1 MSWFTSVFLYKL
13 RIMKRFYLLLCLL
26 TGLFSFGQGSTGI
39 VDGTVSDSLGNAIPN
54 YAVLVIDSSS
64 SGGINTLTL
73 VTDANGYYHDTI
85 LLGTVGTLTIS
96 VFDSCSNSNQSVS
109 IPYSPNAIG
118 GVVVVTQSFVI
129 CGSNSGSGGGNG
141 GGGSGGGGSGGG
153 GPGGGTTLGCK
164 AAYMFDTVLTTLGQ
178 VVVYN
183 TSTVDST
190 YSQSGN
196 VSYLWDF
203 GDGTSDTGQFPTHV
217 YTQAG
222 TYALC
227 VTVIAVGQ
235 NANMVSTCT
244 DTYCDTLTVDSTG
257 AISYKNVNVVLNV
270 YSPKQM
276 NVEENDN
283 QYVTLYPNPS
293 RGSALLEL
301 EHESLILIYSMEGKL
316 IREWKS
322 EGGEELLPVLAPGTY
337 FVRIKD
343 QSSSQILRWLITH

>member
-1 MSWFTSVFLYKL
+1 MKKLYSLVFTLSS
-13 RIMKRFYLLLCLL
+13 IWA
-26 TGLFSFGQGSTGI
+26 FGQGTPGI
-39 VDGTVSDSLGNAIPN
+39 VNGSVVDSSGNGVSN
-54 YAVLVIDSSS
+54 YPVHIIDSNSN
-64 SGGINTLTL
+64 GGINTFILLTD
-73 VTDANGYYHDTI
+73 VNGMFNDT
-85 LLGTVGTLTIS
+85 LQLGTVGSLTIS
-96 VFDSCSNSNQSVS
+96 VFDSCSNTHQSVS

-118 GVVVVTQSFVI
+118 GVIVVTQSFVI

-153 GPGGGTTLGCK
+153 GSGGGTTLGCK

-190 YSQSGN
+190 YSQSGS

-270 YSPKQM
+270 YSPEQM
-276 NVEENDN
+276 NVEENNN
-283 QYVTLYPNPS
+283 QYVSLYPNPS
-293 RGSALLEL
+293 HGSALLEL

-316 IREWKS
+316 IRQWKS
-322 EGGEELLPVLAPGTY
+322 EGGKELLPVLAPGTY

>member
-1 MSWFTSVFLYKL
+1 MKKLYSLVFTLSS
-13 RIMKRFYLLLCLL
+13 IWA
-26 TGLFSFGQGSTGI
+26 FGQGTPGI
-39 VDGTVSDSLGNAIPN
+39 VNGSVVDSSGNGVSN
-54 YAVLVIDSSS
+54 YPVHIIDSNSN
-64 SGGINTLTL
+64 GGINSSVLLTDVNGMFNDTLQ
-73 VTDANGYYHDTI
+73 
-85 LLGTVGTLTIS
+85 LGTVGSLTIS
-96 VFDSCSNSNQSVS
+96 VFDSCSNTHQSVS

-118 GVVVVTQSFVI
+118 GVIVVTQSFVI

-153 GPGGGTTLGCK
+153 GSGGGTTLGCK

-190 YSQSGN
+190 YSQSGS

-222 TYALC
+222 SYALC

-270 YSPKQM
+270 YSPEQM
-276 NVEENDN
+276 NVEENNN
-283 QYVTLYPNPS
+283 QYVSLYPNPS
-293 RGSALLEL
+293 HGSALLEL
-301 EHESLILIYSMEGKL
+301 EHESLILIYSMKGKL
-316 IREWKS
+316 IRQWKS
-322 EGGEELLPVLAPGTY
+322 EGGKELLPVLAPGTY

-343 QSSSQILRWLITH
+343 QSSSQILRWLISH

>member
-1 MSWFTSVFLYKL
+1 MKKLYSLVFTLSS
-13 RIMKRFYLLLCLL
+13 IWA
-26 TGLFSFGQGSTGI
+26 FGQGTPGI
-39 VDGTVSDSLGNAIPN
+39 VNGSVVDSSGNGVSN
-54 YAVLVIDSSS
+54 YPVHIIDSNSN
-64 SGGINTLTL
+64 GGINTFILLTD
-73 VTDANGYYHDTI
+73 VNGMFNDT
-85 LLGTVGTLTIS
+85 LQLGTVGSLTIS
-96 VFDSCSNSNQSVS
+96 VFDSCSNTHQSVS

-118 GVVVVTQSFVI
+118 GVIVVTQSFVI

-153 GPGGGTTLGCK
+153 GSGGGTTLGCK

-190 YSQSGN
+190 YSQSGS

-222 TYALC
+222 SYALC

-270 YSPKQM
+270 YSPEQM
-276 NVEENDN
+276 NVEENNN
-283 QYVTLYPNPS
+283 QYVSLYPNPS
-293 RGSALLEL
+293 HGSALLEL

-322 EGGEELLPVLAPGTY
+322 EGGKELLPVLAPGTY

-343 QSSSQILRWLITH
+343 QSSSQILRWLISH

>member
-1 MSWFTSVFLYKL
+1 MKKLYSLVFTLSS
-13 RIMKRFYLLLCLL
+13 IWA
-26 TGLFSFGQGSTGI
+26 FGQGTPGI
-39 VDGTVSDSLGNAIPN
+39 VNGSVVDSSGNGVSN
-54 YAVLVIDSSS
+54 YPVHIIDSNSN
-64 SGGINTLTL
+64 GGINTSILLTD
-73 VTDANGYYHDTI
+73 VNGMFNDT
-85 LLGTVGTLTIS
+85 LQLGTVGSLTIS
-96 VFDSCSNSNQSVS
+96 VFDSCSNTHQSVS

-118 GVVVVTQSFVI
+118 GVIVVTQSFVI

-153 GPGGGTTLGCK
+153 GSGGGTTLGCK

-190 YSQSGN
+190 YSQSGS

-222 TYALC
+222 SYALC

-270 YSPKQM
+270 YSPEQM
-276 NVEENDN
+276 NVEENNN
-283 QYVTLYPNPS
+283 QYVSLYPNPS
-293 RGSALLEL
+293 HGSALLEL

-322 EGGEELLPVLAPGTY
+322 EGGKELLPVLAPGTY

-343 QSSSQILRWLITH
+343 QSSSQILRWLISH

>member
-1 MSWFTSVFLYKL
+1 MKKLYSLVFT
-13 RIMKRFYLLLCLL
+13 LL
-26 TGLFSFGQGSTGI
+26 SIWAFGQGTPGI
-39 VDGTVSDSLGNAIPN
+39 VNGSVVDSSGNGVSN
-54 YAVLVIDSSS
+54 YPVHIIDSNSN
-64 SGGINTLTL
+64 GGINTSILLTD
-73 VTDANGYYHDTI
+73 VNGMFNDT
-85 LLGTVGTLTIS
+85 LQLGTVGSLTIS
-96 VFDSCSNSNQSVS
+96 VFDSCSNTHQSVS

-118 GVVVVTQSFVI
+118 GGIVVTQSFVI

-270 YSPKQM
+270 YSPEQM

-322 EGGEELLPVLAPGTY
+322 EGGNELLPVLAPGTY

-343 QSSSQILRWLITH
+343 QSSSQTLRWLITH

>member
-1 MSWFTSVFLYKL
+1 MKKLYSLVFTLSS
-13 RIMKRFYLLLCLL
+13 IWA
-26 TGLFSFGQGSTGI
+26 FGQGTPGI
-39 VDGTVSDSLGNAIPN
+39 VNGSVVDSSGNGVSN
-54 YAVLVIDSSS
+54 YPVHIIDSNSN
-64 SGGINTLTL
+64 GGINSSVLLTDVNGMFNDTLQ
-73 VTDANGYYHDTI
+73 
-85 LLGTVGTLTIS
+85 LGTVGSLTIS
-96 VFDSCSNSNQSVS
+96 VFDSCSNTHQSVS

-118 GVVVVTQSFVI
+118 GVIVVTQSFVI

-153 GPGGGTTLGCK
+153 GSGGGTTLGCK

-190 YSQSGN
+190 YSQSGS

-270 YSPKQM
+270 YSPEQM
-276 NVEENDN
+276 NVEENNN
-283 QYVTLYPNPS
+283 QYVSLYPNPS
-293 RGSALLEL
+293 HGSALLEL

-316 IREWKS
+316 IRQWKS
-322 EGGEELLPVLAPGTY
+322 EGGKELLPVLAPGTY

>member
-1 MSWFTSVFLYKL
+1 MKKLYSLVFTLSS
-13 RIMKRFYLLLCLL
+13 IWA
-26 TGLFSFGQGSTGI
+26 FGQGTPGI
-39 VDGTVSDSLGNAIPN
+39 VNGSVVDSSGNGVSN
-54 YAVLVIDSSS
+54 YPVHIIDSNSN
-64 SGGINTLTL
+64 GGINSSVLLTDVNGMFNDTLQ
-73 VTDANGYYHDTI
+73 
-85 LLGTVGTLTIS
+85 LGTVGSLTIS
-96 VFDSCSNSNQSVS
+96 VFDSCSNTHQSVS

-118 GVVVVTQSFVI
+118 GVIVVTQSFVI

-153 GPGGGTTLGCK
+153 GSGGGTTLGCK

-190 YSQSGN
+190 YSQSGS

-227 VTVIAVGQ
+227 VTVIAVGH

-270 YSPKQM
+270 YSPEQM
-276 NVEENDN
+276 NVEENNN
-283 QYVTLYPNPS
+283 QYVSLYPNPS
-293 RGSALLEL
+293 HGSALLEL

-322 EGGEELLPVLAPGTY
+322 EGGKELLPVLAPGTY
-337 FVRIKD
+337 FVRIED
-343 QSSSQILRWLITH
+343 QSSSQILRWLISH

>member
-1 MSWFTSVFLYKL
+1 MKKLYSLVFTLSS
-13 RIMKRFYLLLCLL
+13 IWA
-26 TGLFSFGQGSTGI
+26 FGQGTPGI
-39 VDGTVSDSLGNAIPN
+39 VNGSVVDSSGNGVSN
-54 YAVLVIDSSS
+54 YPVHIIDSNSN
-64 SGGINTLTL
+64 GGINSSVLLTDVNGMFNDTLQ
-73 VTDANGYYHDTI
+73 
-85 LLGTVGTLTIS
+85 LGTVGSLTIS
-96 VFDSCSNSNQSVS
+96 VFDSCSNTHQNVS

-118 GVVVVTQSFVI
+118 GVIVVTQSFVI

-153 GPGGGTTLGCK
+153 GSGGGTTLGCK

-190 YSQSGN
+190 YSQSGS

-270 YSPKQM
+270 YSPEQM
-276 NVEENDN
+276 NVEENNN
-283 QYVTLYPNPS
+283 QYVSLYPNPS
-293 RGSALLEL
+293 HGSALLEL

-316 IREWKS
+316 ICEWKS
-322 EGGEELLPVLAPGTY
+322 EGGKELLPVLAPGTY

-343 QSSSQILRWLITH
+343 QSSSQILRWLISH